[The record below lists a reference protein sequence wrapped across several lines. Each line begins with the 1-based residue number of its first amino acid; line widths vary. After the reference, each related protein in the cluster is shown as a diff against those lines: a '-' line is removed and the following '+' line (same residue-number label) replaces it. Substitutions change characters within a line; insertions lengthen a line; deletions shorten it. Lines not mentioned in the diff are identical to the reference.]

1 MNLNNDKTTKHKR
14 LKNNGILLSYPNAY
28 CAPNRL
34 ALPAAVRDHPTINH
48 QVINISKLSS

>member
-28 CAPNRL
+28 CAPSRP
-34 ALPAAVRDHPTINH
+34 ALRSAAVRDHPKINR
-48 QVINISKLSS
+48 QVINILNK